1 MRRIARVDSNQKQI
15 VTDLRK
21 LGYSVLHTHQLK
33 NCFDILVGFN
43 GKNYAFEIKDGNKPP
58 SQRKLTPGEEKF
70 FNTWYG
76 QVSKV
81 ESVDQIVEYIKYD
94 QKRL

>member
-1 MRRIARVDSNQKQI
+1 MRYNARVDSNQKQI

-33 NCFDILVGFN
+33 NCFDILVGYM

-58 SQRKLTPGEEKF
+58 SQRKLTPGEQSF
-70 FNTWYG
+70 FDSWRG
-76 QVSKV
+76 QVDKV
-81 ESVDQIVEYIKYD
+81 ETVEQIIKIIG
-94 QKRL
+94 

>member
-1 MRRIARVDSNQKQI
+1 MRYNARVDSNQKQI

-43 GKNYAFEIKDGNKPP
+43 GNNYAFELKDGNKPP
-58 SQRKLTPGEEKF
+58 SQKKLTPGEQNF
-70 FNTWYG
+70 FDSWRG
-76 QVSKV
+76 QVNKV
-81 ESVDQIVEYIKYD
+81 ESVEEIIKIIG
-94 QKRL
+94 